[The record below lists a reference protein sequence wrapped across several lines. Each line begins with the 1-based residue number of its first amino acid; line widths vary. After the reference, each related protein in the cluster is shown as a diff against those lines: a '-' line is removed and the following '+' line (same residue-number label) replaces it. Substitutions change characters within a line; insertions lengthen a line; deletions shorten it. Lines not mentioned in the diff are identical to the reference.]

1 MGGDW
6 NLSRRAIYAG
16 MLAATVLLGLASRRW
31 PERQPAV
38 VAAYAG
44 DALWAA
50 MVYWIGALIWPALSR
65 PPRRIF
71 DRRLAGAALGVA
83 AAVEVSQLYRA
94 PWIDAVRA
102 SRVGALVL
110 GRGFLWSDL
119 VCYAAGVAGAVAVD
133 VLLVRGVREAKS

>member
-1 MGGDW
+1 MGSDW
-6 NLSRRAIYAG
+6 GISRRLVYAG

-31 PERQPAV
+31 PELQPEF

-44 DALWAA
+44 DAFWAA
-50 MVYWIGALIWPALSR
+50 MVYWIGAFVWPALSR
-65 PPRRIF
+65 T
-71 DRRLAGAALGVA
+71 RLAAAALGVA
-83 AAVEVSQLYRA
+83 MLVEVSQLYRA

>member
-6 NLSRRAIYAG
+6 KVLRRAVYAG

-31 PERQPAV
+31 PEVQPEF

-50 MVYWIGALIWPALSR
+50 MVYWIGALVWTELSR
-65 PPRRIF
+65 K
-71 DRRLAGAALGVA
+71 RLAGAALGVA
-83 AAVEVSQLYRA
+83 VLVEVSQLYRA

-102 SRVGALVL
+102 SRMGSLVL
-110 GRGFLWSDL
+110 GREFLWSDL
-119 VCYAAGVAGAVAVD
+119 LCYTVGLAGAVAID
-133 VLLVRGVREAKS
+133 VLMFGRRSGSK